1 VRDLSLHLL
10 DLIENSTRAG
20 ASVVA
25 ISIAQERARDLMTL
39 SIEDDGPG
47 LSAPPEKATD
57 PFYTT
62 KPNKRVG
69 LGLSL
74 FAATAE
80 RAGGRMEVGT
90 SPLGGLAVRATM
102 QLGHIDRAP
111 LGDIASTLATAICSN
126 PGVDFRVSISVDGKS
141 FDVSSAATAAR
152 RIPPD
157 DAAFLV
163 ARQVATEIRNA
174 MAALKLIE

>member
-1 VRDLSLHLL
+1 MRDLSLHLL

-20 ASVVA
+20 TSVVA
-25 ISIAQERARDLMTL
+25 ISIEQDRARDLMTV

-47 LSAPPEKATD
+47 LAAPPEQATD

-74 FAATAE
+74 FAAAAE
-80 RAGGRMEVGT
+80 RAGGRVDTGQ
-90 SPLGGLAVRATM
+90 SPLGGLALRATM
-102 QLGHIDRAP
+102 RLGHVDRAP
-111 LGDIASTLATAICSN
+111 MGDIGSTLATAICSN
-126 PGVDFRVSISVDGKS
+126 GGVDFRVSLSVDGRL
-141 FDVSSAATAAR
+141 FAVSSAATAAR
-152 RIPPD
+152 MPPPND
-157 DAAFLV
+157 SAFMV

-174 MAALKLIE
+174 MDRLKFIE